1 MHSQRPLSP
10 RLSIYRWASG
20 MLASIAHRGT
30 GIILVLSVPF
40 YLAFLHQLTGSPED
54 FSRLTHLLHSH
65 LGQFGLWLISLVVF
79 YHLCN
84 GIRFLCLDA
93 GWGES
98 RAAMRRNSRLV
109 LGATVIAGVLFGVW
123 L

>member
-1 MHSQRPLSP
+1 MHAQRPLSP

-20 MLASIAHRGT
+20 MLASIAHRVT
-30 GIILVLSVPF
+30 GLILVLSVPF
-40 YLAFLHQLTGSPED
+40 YLVFLHQLTGSPEE
-54 FSRLTHLLHSH
+54 FSRLTAILHSWM
-65 LGQFGLWLISLVVF
+65 GQAGLWLVSVAVF

-98 RAAMRRNSRLV
+98 REAMRRNSRLV
-109 LGATVIAGVLFGVW
+109 LGATVVAGLLFGVW